1 MTDRTAPTSLN
12 KVSLQTGSLQLR
24 DVTEAIKVRI
34 RNPAKLRNLE
44 LFLLLI
50 AWAIGGA
57 AMVLVQLGALQRI
70 DIFPLQLA
78 AGLGILTFAMHIA
91 LRVVARE
98 ADAIILPVATVLNGL
113 GIAMI
118 YRIDIGEGLT
128 GWDSAAMRQIV
139 WTALALVTAIAAIVL
154 IRNHRVLA
162 RYRYVAMAVALI
174 LLVLPLIPG
183 LGRTI
188 NGATVWISVGGFASF
203 QPGELAK
210 IALAIFFAGYLMTA
224 RDSLSVVGRRFL
236 GIRFPRLRDLGPI
249 LLVWGMC
256 MLVLVFQRDLGT
268 AMLYFGLFLVMI
280 YVATGRRSWMFIG
293 VGLVAVGG
301 VAAYFSLGYV
311 QRRIHAWV
319 HAFDPEVFLAPGGS
333 YQIVQGVFGM
343 AHGELLGTG
352 LGLGRPGLTPYANSD
367 YIIPSLGEELGL
379 TGMFAILGL
388 YLVLVSRG
396 LRIGFQGPDDFTK
409 LLGVGLAF
417 VIALQV
423 FIVVGG
429 VTRLIPLTGLTTP
442 FLAAG
447 GSSLLANWLI
457 VALLLRLSDSVRG
470 RGIA

>member
-1 MTDRTAPTSLN
+1 MTDQTAPN
-12 KVSLQTGSLQLR
+12 ALQTGIVQLR

-44 LFLLLI
+44 LFLLVI
-50 AWAIGGA
+50 AWVIAGG
-57 AMVLVQLGALQRI
+57 AMVLVQLGALQRV
-70 DIFPLQLA
+70 DLLPLQLA
-78 AGLGILTFAMHIA
+78 AGLGVLTLAMHVA

-118 YRIDIGEGLT
+118 YRIDIADGVT
-128 GWDSAAMRQIV
+128 GWDASSIRQII
-139 WTALALVTAIAAIVL
+139 WTGLALVIAIAAIVVV
-154 IRNHRVLA
+154 RNHRVLA
-162 RYRYVAMAVALI
+162 RYRYLAMAIALI
-174 LLVLPLIPG
+174 LLILPLVPG

-188 NGATVWISVGGFASF
+188 NGATVWINIGSFASF

-224 RDSLSVVGRRFL
+224 RDSLSVVGKRFL

-311 QRRIHAWV
+311 QRRIHAWI
-319 HAFDPEVFLAPGGS
+319 HAFDQDVYSAQGGS
-333 YQIVQGVFGM
+333 FQIVQGVFGM
-343 AHGELLGTG
+343 GHGGVLGTG
-352 LGLGRPGLTPYANSD
+352 LGLGRPEITPYANSD
-367 YIIPSLGEELGL
+367 YIVPSLGEELGL
-379 TGMFAILGL
+379 TGLFAILGL
-388 YLVLVSRG
+388 YLILVSRG
-396 LRIGFQGPDDFTK
+396 VRIGFQGPDDFTK

-417 VIALQV
+417 VIGLQV

>member
-1 MTDRTAPTSLN
+1 MTDQTAPGA
-12 KVSLQTGSLQLR
+12 LQTGIVQLR

-44 LFLLLI
+44 LFLLVI
-50 AWAIGGA
+50 AWALAGGA
-57 AMVLVQLGALQRI
+57 IVLVQLGALQRV
-70 DIFPLQLA
+70 DFFPLQLT
-78 AGLGILTFAMHIA
+78 AGLGVLTFAMHIA

-98 ADAIILPVATVLNGL
+98 ADAIVLPVATVLNGL

-118 YRIDIGEGLT
+118 YRIDIADGLT
-128 GWDSAAMRQIV
+128 GWDASSIRQIL
-139 WTALALVTAIAAIVL
+139 WTGIALIIAIAAIV
-154 IRNHRVLA
+154 IVRNHRVLA
-162 RYRYVAMAVALI
+162 RYRYLAMAIALI
-174 LLVLPLIPG
+174 LLILPLIPG
-183 LGRTI
+183 VGRTI
-188 NGATVWISVGGFASF
+188 NGATVWINIGSFASF

-224 RDSLSVVGRRFL
+224 RDSLSVVGKRFL

-293 VGLVAVGG
+293 VGLVALGG
-301 VAAYFSLGYV
+301 IAAYFSLGYV
-311 QRRIHAWV
+311 QRRIHAWT
-319 HAFDPEVFLAPGGS
+319 HAFDQDVYSAQGGS
-333 YQIVQGVFGM
+333 FQIVQGVFGM
-343 AHGELLGTG
+343 GHGGVLGTG
-352 LGLGRPGLTPYANSD
+352 LGLGRPEITPYANSD
-367 YIIPSLGEELGL
+367 YIVPSLGEELGL
-379 TGMFAILGL
+379 TGVFAILAL
-388 YLVLVSRG
+388 YLILVSRG
-396 LRIGFQGPDDFTK
+396 MRIGFQGPDDFTK

>member
-1 MTDRTAPTSLN
+1 MTDQTAPN
-12 KVSLQTGSLQLR
+12 ALQTGIVQLR

-44 LFLLLI
+44 LFLLII
-50 AWAIGGA
+50 AWVLAGA
-57 AMVLVQLGALQRI
+57 AMVLVQLGALQRV
-70 DIFPLQLA
+70 DLFPLQLA
-78 AGLGILTFAMHIA
+78 AGLGVLTLAMHVV
-91 LRVVARE
+91 LRIVARE

-118 YRIDIGEGLT
+118 YRIDIADGLT
-128 GWDSAAMRQIV
+128 GWDAASIRQIM
-139 WTALALVTAIAAIVL
+139 WTGIALVIAILAIL
-154 IRNHRVLA
+154 IVRNHRLLA
-162 RYRYVAMAVALI
+162 RYRYLAMAVALI
-174 LLVLPLIPG
+174 LLILPLVPG
-183 LGRTI
+183 IGRTI
-188 NGATVWISVGGFASF
+188 NGATVWIGIGSASF

-224 RDSLSVVGRRFL
+224 RDSLSVVGKRFF

-256 MLVLVFQRDLGT
+256 MLVLIFQRDLGT

-311 QRRIHAWV
+311 QRRINAWT
-319 HAFDPEVFLAPGGS
+319 HAFDQDIYEAQGGS
-333 YQIVQGVFGM
+333 FQIVQGVFGM
-343 AHGELLGTG
+343 GHGGVLGTG
-352 LGLGRPGLTPYANSD
+352 LGLGRPEITPYANSD

-379 TGMFAILGL
+379 TGIFAILGL
-388 YLVLVSRG
+388 YLILVSRG
-396 LRIGFQGPDDFTK
+396 MRIGFQGPDDFTK

-417 VIALQV
+417 VIGIQV

-470 RGIA
+470 RGLV

>member
-1 MTDRTAPTSLN
+1 MHQTASSDRTAPN
-12 KVSLQTGSLQLR
+12 ALQTGIVQLR

-44 LFLLLI
+44 LFLLVVAWVI
-50 AWAIGGA
+50 AGG
-57 AMVLVQLGALQRI
+57 AMVLVQLGALQRV
-70 DIFPLQLA
+70 DLFPLQLA
-78 AGLGILTFAMHIA
+78 AGLGVLTLAMHIV

-98 ADAIILPVATVLNGL
+98 ADAIILPVVTALNGL

-118 YRIDIGEGLT
+118 YRIDIAEGVT
-128 GWDSAAMRQIV
+128 GWDAASMRQIV
-139 WTALALVTAIAAIVL
+139 WTGLAIVVAIL
-154 IRNHRVLA
+154 AVLVVRNHRVLA
-162 RYRYVAMAVALI
+162 RYRFLAMAIAVI
-174 LLVLPLIPG
+174 LLMLPLVPG
-183 LGRTI
+183 IGRTI
-188 NGATVWISVGGFASF
+188 NGATVWIGIGDLVSL

-224 RDSLSVVGRRFL
+224 RDSLSVVGKRVL
-236 GIRFPRLRDLGPI
+236 GLRFPRVRDLGPI
-249 LLVWGMC
+249 LIVWGVC

-268 AMLYFGLFLVMI
+268 SMLYFGLFLVMI
-280 YVATGRRSWMFIG
+280 YVATGRRSWMVIG
-293 VGLVAVGG
+293 VGLVALGG
-301 VAAYFSLGYV
+301 IAAYFLLGYV
-311 QRRIHAWV
+311 QRRVHAWT
-319 HAFDPEVFLAPGGS
+319 HAFDPEIYEAQGGS
-333 YQIVQGVFGM
+333 FQIVQGVFGM
-343 AHGELLGTG
+343 AHGGLLGTG
-352 LGLGRPGLTPYANSD
+352 LGLGRPDITPYANSD

-379 TGMFAILGL
+379 AGIFAILAL

-396 LRIGFQGPDDFTK
+396 VRIGFQGPDDFTK
-409 LLGVGLAF
+409 LLAVGLAF
-417 VIALQV
+417 AIGLQV